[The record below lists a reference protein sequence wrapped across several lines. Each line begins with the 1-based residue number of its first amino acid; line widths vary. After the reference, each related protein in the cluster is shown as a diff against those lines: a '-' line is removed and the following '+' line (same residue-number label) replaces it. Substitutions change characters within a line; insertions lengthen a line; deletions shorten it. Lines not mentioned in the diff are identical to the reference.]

1 MSFTR
6 LKPLL
11 IVAALMALD
20 VATAAAGPIQVGGT
34 YKVTNTNFPNTF
46 ESRDLTIDSTTKA
59 IGATTPGGPTTLT
72 VRERITDTSSEAQW
86 IEWIFEKP
94 DAPLADV
101 TTAGWKTEIFNV
113 PVTTPVIY
121 DGYFIYW
128 TIDGTA
134 AQNITTIPG
143 LGAPMVNPL
152 NSAHLVYGG
161 YFPAEGPFTGPLDFD
176 AFLTNY
182 GLGISDGNMDIDQ
195 INGFVLGV
203 HLTTAVGAV
212 LVPEPSSITMLA
224 IGGIA
229 LCGYGWRRKRRA
241 A

>member
-1 MSFTR
+1 MAFKKIGR
-6 LKPLL
+6 
-11 IVAALMALD
+11 IVVALVMAATIVTSAQ
-20 VATAAAGPIQVGGT
+20 AGPIQVGGT

-46 ESRDLTIDSTTKA
+46 ESRDLTINSTAKA
-59 IGATTPGGPTTLT
+59 IGATTVGGPTTLT
-72 VRERITDTSSEAQW
+72 VRERITATSSEAEW

-101 TTAGWKTEIFNV
+101 TTGGWKTEIFNV

-121 DGYFIYW
+121 DGFFVYW
-128 TIDGTA
+128 TIDGHA
-134 AQNITTIPG
+134 AQNITTITG
-143 LGAPMVNPL
+143 LGAPRVNPL

-161 YFPAEGPFTGPLDFD
+161 FFPATGPFTGPLSFD

-182 GLGISDGNMDIDQ
+182 AAGIAQGNMDINQ
-195 INGFVLGV
+195 INGFVVGA
-203 HLTTAVGAV
+203 HLTTAVGAE

-229 LCGYGWRRKRRA
+229 LCGYGWRRKHRA